1 MASETNIEMEPHKE
15 ITKFSNPKPQGV
27 VRNMIWR
34 FFAGGRIEI
43 ACLSVCVFHLPSPGG
58 YRVKLRAAKGCQ
70 DNVPGV

>member
-43 ACLSVCVFHLPSPGG
+43 ACLSVCVCVCVPSTFPRG
-58 YRVKLRAAKGCQ
+58 L
-70 DNVPGV
+70 